1 MGKSRLSQYGGGQ
14 LWRKPLPVITIL
26 DMKSESNA
34 NRAAGTAALLSIL
47 AFTGMVAVN
56 GLASALPLNGVNT
69 GQLSDELPNLF
80 VPAGI
85 IFSIWG
91 LIYLLLAGYVAAAA
105 REAFRSVSGGRR
117 AWTGRDGVLFIMN
130 AAANSAWILAWHW
143 RLVGTSLVIML
154 VILGTLVALERD
166 SERKLGSGGIL
177 EKGTGKEPG
186 SIRLRRFLLIVPLR
200 VYLGWICVATIA
212 NVTALLV
219 KTRWDGFG
227 LDPRI
232 WTVAVILAGLT
243 VALGFS
249 IWKRQIAAPLVVVW
263 AYAGI
268 VLKRVSTDPDYS
280 APVWIA
286 AGLAALVILASLV
299 RVRIACP
306 LFGRGQTSGTNHG
319 AHGGHGG
326 NEGIT

>member
-1 MGKSRLSQYGGGQ
+1 
-14 LWRKPLPVITIL
+14 VITIKG
-26 DMKSESNA
+26 MKSETSV
-34 NRAAGTAALLSIL
+34 NRAARAAAVLSVL

-85 IFSIWG
+85 TFSIWG
-91 LIYLLLAGYVAAAA
+91 LIYLLLAGYVASAV
-105 REAFRSVSGGRR
+105 RETFRSAAGVRS
-117 AWTGRDGVLFIMN
+117 AWTGRDGALFILN
-130 AAANSAWILAWHW
+130 AAANTAWILAWHW

-154 VILGTLVALERD
+154 VILGTLLALERATQ
-166 SERKLGSGGIL
+166 RKLGPGGVL
-177 EKGTGKEPG
+177 ESVPG
-186 SIRLRRFLLIVPLR
+186 PEAESIRLRRFLLTVPLR
-200 VYLGWICVATIA
+200 VYLGWICVALIA
-212 NVTALLV
+212 NATALLV

-227 LDPRI
+227 LDPRV
-232 WTVAVILAGLT
+232 WTVAVILAGLV
-243 VALGFS
+243 VALGFTV
-249 IWKRQIAAPLVVVW
+249 WKRQIAAPLVVVW

-268 VLKRVSTDPDYS
+268 VLKRIQTDPAHS

-286 AGLAALVILASLV
+286 AGLAALVILASMV

-306 LFGRGQTSGTNHG
+306 LFGRRKASGTNHG

-326 NEGIT
+326 NERIS

>member
-1 MGKSRLSQYGGGQ
+1 
-14 LWRKPLPVITIL
+14 
-26 DMKSESNA
+26 MKSESSVR
-34 NRAAGTAALLSIL
+34 RAAGTAALLSIL
-47 AFTGMVAVN
+47 AFTAMVAVS

-85 IFSIWG
+85 IFSVWG

-105 REAFRSVSGGRR
+105 RETFRSVSGGPR
-117 AWTGRDGVLFIMN
+117 AWTGRDGALFILN

-186 SIRLRRFLLIVPLR
+186 SIRLRRFLLTVPLR

-232 WTVAVILAGLT
+232 WTVAVILAGLA
-243 VALGFS
+243 VALGFA

-268 VLKRVSTDPDYS
+268 VLKRVSTDSDYS

-306 LFGRGQTSGTNHG
+306 LFGRSKTSGTNHG
-319 AHGGHGG
+319 AHGGHRG
-326 NEGIT
+326 NERIS

>member
-1 MGKSRLSQYGGGQ
+1 MEPSKTGAVVR
-14 LWRKPLPVITIL
+14 
-26 DMKSESNA
+26 
-34 NRAAGTAALLSIL
+34 TAAVLTVL

-85 IFSIWG
+85 TFSVWG
-91 LIYLLLAGYVAAAA
+91 LIYLLLAGYAASAV
-105 REAFRSVSGGRR
+105 REAFGATSPGPRG
-117 AWTGRDGVLFIMN
+117 WTGRDGALFILN

-154 VILGTLVALERD
+154 VILATLLALERD
-166 SERKLGSGGIL
+166 TERKLGPGGVLEPVSGS
-177 EKGTGKEPG
+177 EPG
-186 SIRLRRFLLIVPLR
+186 SVRLRRFLLTAPLR

-219 KTRWDGFG
+219 RTRWDGFG

-232 WTVAVILAGLT
+232 WTVAVILAGLA

-249 IWKRQIAAPLVVVW
+249 VWKRQIAAPLVVVW

-268 VLKRVSTDPDYS
+268 VLKRLQTDPEYS

-306 LFGRGQTSGTNHG
+306 LFGRKTD
-319 AHGGHGG
+319 G
-326 NEGIT
+326 NL

>member
-1 MGKSRLSQYGGGQ
+1 ME
-14 LWRKPLPVITIL
+14 
-26 DMKSESNA
+26 DMNSKRSGTPA
-34 NRAAGTAALLSIL
+34 ARAAAVLSIL

-85 IFSIWG
+85 TFSIWG
-91 LIYLLLAGYVAAAA
+91 LIYLLLAGYAASAA
-105 REAFRSVSGGRR
+105 RETFRSAAGGRR
-117 AWTGRDGVLFIMN
+117 AWTGRDGALFILN
-130 AAANSAWILAWHW
+130 AAANAAWILAWHW

-154 VILGTLVALERD
+154 VILGTLIALERD
-166 SERKLGSGGIL
+166 TQRKLGPGGVLEPVSGS
-177 EKGTGKEPG
+177 EPG
-186 SIRLRRFLLIVPLR
+186 SVRLRRFLLTVPLR

-227 LDPRI
+227 LDPRA
-232 WTVAVILAGLT
+232 WTVAVILTGLA
-243 VALGFS
+243 VALGFT
-249 IWKRQIAAPLVVVW
+249 IWKRQVAAPLVVVW

-268 VLKRVSTDPDYS
+268 VLKRLQTDPDYA

-286 AGLAALVILASLV
+286 AALAALVILASMV

-306 LFGRGQTSGTNHG
+306 LFGRRTAEKSLKK
-319 AHGGHGG
+319 
-326 NEGIT
+326 